1 MKKASI
7 IIFIVFAV
15 LSAGIIFFGRS
26 AYDYINNF
34 VRNDNKV
41 NDYLYGTKSGEHGKI
56 SLKLRVDNSGSIKEI
71 FILEHPDN
79 DIAGVALQKLITNSL
94 DKQHSDEID
103 AVTGAT
109 ETTNVYKAIIDS
121 LLDKDKNV
129 NDDINNTKVSLK
141 DPEVAYNIERV
152 PVNVEGFKSGV
163 GAYVINQFQD
173 ADYNKNGNLVTHEY
187 ICAVLLNP
195 YNRIEDVRFDHI
207 ASNISFN
214 RNGEVPTGGAKAYTF
229 LTDKSKQGFNGLIND
244 GNYVDLFDFE
254 EKVLTLRHFEDVK
267 NRYIGK
273 RGYAP
278 LISALE
284 NAITNARYIGAS
296 NGDTLGLSAY
306 KVLKKKD
313 IVDSTDEEN
322 GHVNFTSNYCMM
334 TVDKDKY
341 VSSVMFDNVENN
353 VTLTSAGKILG
364 SREKVIYTLNELSN
378 TEKYSKI
385 ETSKYS
391 LKIQLNLLADYLK
404 DNKIDDIL
412 GLISKLTDSKGQARD
427 GSAFSGLKNIDFIEF
442 VDLIS
447 KAFVDAVKIRA

>member
-1 MKKASI
+1 MKKSNI
-7 IIFIVFAV
+7 IILVIFVV
-15 LSAGIIFFGRS
+15 LSALVVIFGRNI
-26 AYDYINNF
+26 YDYTKAKMFGGNE
-34 VRNDNKV
+34 V
-41 NDYLYGTKSGEHGKI
+41 NDYLYGVKSGEHGKI

-71 FILEHPDN
+71 FIMEHPDN
-79 DIAGVALQKLITNSL
+79 DIAGVALQKLIKNSL
-94 DKQHSDEID
+94 DKQSSDEID
-103 AVTGAT
+103 GVSGAT

-121 LLDKDKNV
+121 LLDK
-129 NDDINNTKVSLK
+129 NNEEQNETNKTKVSLK
-141 DPEVAYNIERV
+141 DPEVAYNIERI
-152 PVNVEGFKSGV
+152 PVNIEGFKSGV
-163 GAYVINQFQD
+163 GAYIINQFQD

-278 LISALE
+278 LINALE
-284 NAITNARYIGAS
+284 NAITNARFIGAS
-296 NGDTLGLSAY
+296 SGDTLGLSAY
-306 KVLKKKD
+306 KVLKKKN
-313 IVDSTDEEN
+313 IMDSTDEEN
-322 GHVNFTSNYCMM
+322 GHVNFASNYCMM
-334 TVDKDKY
+334 TVGKDKY

-353 VTLTSAGKILG
+353 VTLTNAGKILG
-364 SREKVIYTLNELSN
+364 SREKVIYSLNDLSN

-391 LKIQLNLLADYLK
+391 LKIQLNLLADYLR
-404 DNKIDDIL
+404 NNTIDDIL
-412 GLISKLTDSKGQARD
+412 GIISKLTDSKGQARE
-427 GSAFSGLKNIDFIEF
+427 GSAFAGLKNIDFIEF
-442 VDLIS
+442 IDIIS
-447 KAFVDAVKIRA
+447 KAFVDAVKIRG